1 MEDFVRPYR
10 AERAVASAGQW
21 FRETGCYVGGAF
33 WDYWRDRGGVPIFGY
48 PLTNERDEDGVTIQ
62 YFERAVFE
70 WHPNNPTPYKVLLRR
85 LGADAL
91 ARMEVSS

>member
-1 MEDFVRPYR
+1 L
-10 AERAVASAGQW
+10 
-21 FRETGCYVGGAF
+21 
-33 WDYWRDRGGVPIFGY
+33 PIFGY
-48 PLTNERDEDGVTIQ
+48 PLTNERDEDGMTIQ